1 MIENQS
7 LKSATDNQTVTI
19 TNQQSNQQILKDI
32 TSNLISSL
40 SGGMFSLAMGLMLLH
55 DTHSPLS
62 FGLETAVVPII
73 GILFLIPVG
82 NIVDQYRHK
91 MILVSSLAIRLLG
104 LILFALTFP
113 LFSGLSEFIP
123 VTCFVV
129 IAAISTNFN
138 TTAYSASVHEL
149 VNTQKIKT
157 LSSLTQAASSLSTIL
172 SPALGVALYAMIGF
186 EAFIIVEIIA
196 TSCALLILFSMH
208 FHYQTAAT
216 TTKQPHHQTLASQL
230 ASFKAGLQYI
240 QQRSLIR
247 DVILMAI
254 MVNFLFTAINIG
266 VPYVITNQLHAGNG
280 PIGYIET
287 GFSVG
292 LFIGSLLMSLIPN
305 EKYFALRVIPPIII
319 LGLCMTFLGLL
330 LAIVHQPFQLSLAGS
345 LIMLVAGL
353 TNAVMNIS
361 FSIRLQTTVPT
372 HILGRVSSTLNTSVT
387 AIMPIGA
394 LIYTGLFQ
402 SQLNGALIIATSGII
417 MFAYVLGFLKLIL
430 NDIKIDDRFNTG
442 QPNGH

>member
-1 MIENQS
+1 MVENQS

-32 TSNLISSL
+32 ASNLISSL

-104 LILFALTFP
+104 LILFALAFP

-196 TSCALLILFSMH
+196 TSCALLILFSMR
-208 FHYQTAAT
+208 FHYQTTA

-230 ASFKAGLQYI
+230 ESFKAGLQYI

-266 VPYVITNQLHAGNG
+266 VPYVITNQLHDGNG

-372 HILGRVSSTLNTSVT
+372 HILGRVSSTLNTLVT
-387 AIMPIGA
+387 AIMPIGT
-394 LIYTGLFQ
+394 LIYTVLFQ

-430 NDIKIDDRFNTG
+430 NDIKIDDRCNTG